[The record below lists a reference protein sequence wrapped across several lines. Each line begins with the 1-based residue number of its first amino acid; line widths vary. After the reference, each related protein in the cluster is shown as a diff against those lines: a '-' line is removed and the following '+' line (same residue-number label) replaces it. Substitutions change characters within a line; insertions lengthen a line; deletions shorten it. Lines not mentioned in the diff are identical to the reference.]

1 MPDYK
6 NAKIYKIVCN
16 TTGMVY
22 VGSTTQSLSMRLAG
36 HRGHFKRFKD
46 GKGIKITS
54 FQVLAQGNYDI
65 VLIETCS
72 CESKDELH
80 RRERFYI
87 ESLDCI
93 NNNIPTRTK
102 KEYNEAN
109 KDTIKQY
116 RDANKDTI
124 LKYHKQHYEANKERI
139 AEIRKQHY
147 EANKERL
154 LEKDKQHYE
163 ANKERIAERHKQY
176 RYNNKDIIAEKDKQR
191 RAKKLEL

>member
-54 FQVLAQGNYDI
+54 FQVLEQGNYDI